1 MLSLPAIC
9 IRAQEIDEN
18 EEKYEQK
25 KAEAAKVD
33 EELAEIDKPPK
44 TSEFWSE
51 LEQKIKEND
60 IDFVKDLVRSKEL
73 TVDEVVYIETTPP
86 I

>member
-1 MLSLPAIC
+1 MIC

-25 KAEAAKVD
+25 KAEAAKED
-33 EELAEIDKPPK
+33 AELAEIDKPPK

-73 TVDEVVYIETTPP
+73 TVDEVVYIEITPT